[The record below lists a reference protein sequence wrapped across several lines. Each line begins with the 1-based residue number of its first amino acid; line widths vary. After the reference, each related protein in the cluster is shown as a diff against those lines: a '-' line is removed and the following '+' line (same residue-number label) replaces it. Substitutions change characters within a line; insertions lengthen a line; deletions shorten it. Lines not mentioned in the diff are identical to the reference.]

1 MLRASLKIIQGG
13 GGVGGF
19 YYGYRLKMNQEAKLL
34 QTTNDAFVNDDNRGK
49 KLTGTAFLD
58 ECDKTRPQ
66 IQERLMATGDM
77 PMHKLTSV
85 VEPVVK
91 ETFGIMSEVLKN
103 KLDVS

>member
-1 MLRASLKIIQGG
+1 MLRASLKIIQGAG
-13 GGVGGF
+13 STGGF

-34 QTTNDAFVNDDNRGK
+34 QTTNDAFVNEDK
-49 KLTGTAFLD
+49 KLTGTAFLN